1 MKRSGGKPGRPMAH
15 LSIVELE
22 KHAHA
27 NERDVEELEM
37 VRNELGYRK
46 TARATELKELVLRLI
61 RNPSP

>member
-1 MKRSGGKPGRPMAH
+1 MAH